1 MCVILDTN
9 LAGEVFKASP
19 NPVAAQFFDW
29 MNTAACRLVVGGELR
44 RELERVNAY
53 LRWSRVA
60 LRAGRLRREDDAVV
74 DEHARDLERSN
85 VCRSNDTHVIAL
97 AQVSG
102 ARVLYSEDR
111 DLGDDFRDR
120 DLLEPRGRLL
130 PLGETRNARQARQ
143 RLLSEPDL
151 CPTLRRGR

>member
-1 MCVILDTN
+1 MCAILDTN
-9 LAGEVFKASP
+9 LAGEVFRPSP
-19 NPVAAQFFDW
+19 RVVAGQFFDW
-29 MNTAACRLVVGGELR
+29 MNSPKCRLVVGGELR
-44 RELERVNAY
+44 RELEQVEAY
-53 LRWSRVA
+53 LAWSQQALLTGKLQQIDDNIVDERTVA
-60 LRAGRLRREDDAVV
+60 LTGACRSD
-74 DEHARDLERSN
+74 DEHI
-85 VCRSNDTHVIAL
+85 IAL
-97 AQVSG
+97 AQISG

-151 CPTLRRGR
+151 CPMLRRDR